1 MCRSVFDSDEQL
13 PPHEFFHKD
22 HAIMN
27 SVSGMGF
34 HCVLFLGVSNFF
46 VRTVVSLVYY
56 VAVFS
61 LC

>member
-1 MCRSVFDSDEQL
+1 
-13 PPHEFFHKD
+13 
-22 HAIMN
+22 MN

-34 HCVLFLGVSNFF
+34 HCVLFLGVSDFFF